1 MNPDHREGGWG
12 VLLYVM
18 AINTD
23 KGSSVLSF
31 VYRSII
37 SKKLKKKLKI
47 LVSFEVKRQ
56 KKNSS
61 HRYLLLI
68 LTSTALHPPS
78 SLFFFP
84 PWRPSTCQGKRGW
97 HPNTSELSRST
108 LWLGRSRA
116 WLKKSTQKKN
126 KNKTPHQ
133 NKTHISQFRCKPTCL
148 IAIIRPYK
156 HSEEAAGMAA
166 DYLRESNNVG
176 VCFLSHSRACNKPLA
191 FVSTTLSR
199 RMTSALKQ

>member
-56 KKNSS
+56 KKNQFTQIS
-61 HRYLLLI
+61 
-68 LTSTALHPPS
+68 PPDFDFYCPSPSLFSFLFS
-78 SLFFFP
+78 SLMP
-84 PWRPSTCQGKRGW
+84 VNVSGKTGM
-97 HPNTSELSRST
+97 TSQHEWTVT
-108 LWLGRSRA
+108 LDTLAGA
-116 WLKKSTQKKN
+116 LAGVTEKIHTEKN

-133 NKTHISQFRCKPTCL
+133 NKTHISRFRCKPTCL